1 MMQARTDRD
10 GFSSCGVAT
19 LYPAVTMTSR
29 CKELTNTD
37 AMQSRLLIRFDA
49 SSKHRIKEI
58 DQPRLG

>member
-19 LYPAVTMTSR
+19 LYPAVSMTSR

-37 AMQSRLLIRFDA
+37 AMQSLIRFDA